1 MENAIQPF
9 FYIAILIFSVVL
21 HEVFHGVAAL
31 ALGDRTA
38 KDAGRLTLNPIPHI
52 DIFGSI
58 ILPVLLVISQSP
70 ILIGWAKP
78 VPYNPY
84 NLRNQKWGPALVGA
98 AGPAANIILAVAF
111 GVVLRVLLGF
121 DGGGALSDFAFIAQT
136 IVLLNL
142 ALAVFNLVPIPPL
155 DGSKVLFALLPY
167 QWRGIETFLEQYGI
181 FLLLVFILFFSQV
194 LAPVVFVLFRLFTGA
209 FPIF

>member
-52 DIFGSI
+52 DLFGSI

-70 ILIGWAKP
+70 ILIGWAKH

-84 NLRNQKWGPALVGA
+84 NLSNK
-98 AGPAANIILAVAF
+98 
-111 GVVLRVLLGF
+111 
-121 DGGGALSDFAFIAQT
+121 
-136 IVLLNL
+136 
-142 ALAVFNLVPIPPL
+142 
-155 DGSKVLFALLPY
+155 K
-167 QWRGIETFLEQYGI
+167 
-181 FLLLVFILFFSQV
+181 
-194 LAPVVFVLFRLFTGA
+194 
-209 FPIF
+209 